1 MTWQYLAGFVDGEG
15 WIGYSV
21 GIRSPRI
28 DIGQA
33 EEKVLHDIVD
43 FLCHNGISARFLRCP
58 SKDRRTAFGKKPF
71 YRVLIQGSRNVIPT
85 LKGLLPYLRTRKR
98 VAALDIVRFDK
109 LFPPMPMR
117 LRNMS
122 RSARHHARMLSEW
135 QEELRKC

>member
-33 EEKVLHDIVD
+33 EQEVLHEIVY
-43 FLCHNGISARFLRCP
+43 FLAHSGISARFLRC
-58 SKDRRTAFGKKPF
+58 SLKDRRTALGRKTF

-85 LKGLLPYLRTRKR
+85 LKGLLPYLRTKKR
-98 VAALDIVRFDK
+98 VAAQDIIRFDK
-109 LFPPMPMR
+109 LFPSIPMKR
-117 LRNMS
+117 RNTS
-122 RSARHHARMLSEW
+122 RSKREPWL
-135 QEELRKC
+135 C